1 MFRFHFLCQV
11 LCMRNSTTF
20 SMFLE
25 RTHKL
30 LMKIVIVI
38 VHSAMMGIV
47 SRYSTVR
54 WTCTGAWD
62 ICYVSHPNSIQR
74 QLKICFR
81 PGMFPLFVVYYIP
94 CEKKSILFHYP
105 VQLLGGAL
113 LFRYSLFFEWASTIF
128 QCPKSRLFS
137 EHDNI
142 TFEQCVNED
151 VTASSYA
158 SDPLLH
164 ARDSVP
170 IHGVPPPKRIKRIW
184 KKLTK
189 SKKDFSSNLWVG
201 AWCFWTSPG
210 T

>member
-1 MFRFHFLCQV
+1 
-11 LCMRNSTTF
+11 MRNSTTF

-25 RTHKL
+25 RTHYL

-47 SRYSTVR
+47 SRYLTVR

-74 QLKICFR
+74 QLEICFR
-81 PGMFPLFVVYYIP
+81 PGMFPLFVVYTLSKQSIP
-94 CEKKSILFHYP
+94 LHYP
-105 VQLLGGAL
+105 VQFLGGAL

-137 EHDNI
+137 EQENI

-170 IHGVPPPKRIKRIW
+170 IHRCS
-184 KKLTK
+184 T
-189 SKKDFSSNLWVG
+189 
-201 AWCFWTSPG
+201 T
-210 T
+210 

>member
-11 LCMRNSTTF
+11 HSGIVCATFMRNSTAF

-25 RTHKL
+25 RTHYL

-47 SRYSTVR
+47 SRYLTVR

-81 PGMFPLFVVYYIP
+81 PGMFPLFVVYTLGKQSIP
-94 CEKKSILFHYP
+94 LHYP

-113 LFRYSLFFEWASTIF
+113 LFRYSLFFWVSIYHFSVPKIQTIF
-128 QCPKSRLFS
+128 
-137 EHDNI
+137 
-142 TFEQCVNED
+142 
-151 VTASSYA
+151 
-158 SDPLLH
+158 
-164 ARDSVP
+164 
-170 IHGVPPPKRIKRIW
+170 
-184 KKLTK
+184 
-189 SKKDFSSNLWVG
+189 
-201 AWCFWTSPG
+201 WTRQHNFRAVC
-210 T
+210 